1 MAPRLAPPIVRWGGS
16 NVGADKPTGGIGMA
30 FDLLR
35 IAAEQGLLVVGLPAG
50 PGVER
55 PGWRLV
61 CQRCR
66 GWLALP
72 ARPPE
77 ATWWLRRV
85 CAFAVRHRHPWRAGR

>member
-1 MAPRLAPPIVRWGGS
+1 
-16 NVGADKPTGGIGMA
+16 MA

-35 IAAEQGLLVVGLPAG
+35 IAAEQGLLVVGLPVG

-85 CAFAVRHRHPWRAGR
+85 CAFAVRHRHPPRHPPRHPARPGTPPKPVFGGSRTAGRVGR